1 MDVKALLVVAVPV
14 LLAAWAA
21 IIHGRRREA
30 RRAAELM
37 ARVRARRRSTPVA
50 TANVQGHGAIR
61 NFITFEEMERK

>member
-50 TANVQGHGAIR
+50 SANVQGLGAKR

>member
-37 ARVRARRRSTPVA
+37 ARVRRRSTPVA
-50 TANVQGHGAIR
+50 SANVQGLGAKR

>member
-1 MDVKALLVVAVPV
+1 MKVLLVVALPM

-21 IIHGRRREA
+21 IVHARRREA

-37 ARVRARRRSTPVA
+37 ARVRARRRSMPVA
-50 TANVQGHGAIR
+50 SANVQGLGAKR